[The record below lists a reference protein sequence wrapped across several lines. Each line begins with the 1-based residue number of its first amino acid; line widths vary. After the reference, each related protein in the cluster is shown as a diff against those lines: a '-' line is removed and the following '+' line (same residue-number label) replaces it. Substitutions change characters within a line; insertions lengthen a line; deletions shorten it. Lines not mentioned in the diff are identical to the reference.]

1 MLWLKK
7 CCIWFS
13 FYTFL
18 WDSHF
23 SMETNNVLKG
33 EASALPFELV
43 SSHLT
48 PHVTQPLREPHP
60 LTWSTAPSIPIPCP
74 SSSVACYRE
83 SSQAP
88 TKPSALP
95 KGQSTPDH
103 LLTIDPWTKNWVRI
117 VFYSQSPPN
126 SSHHMCLVW
135 YCVLLN
141 HCTFQ
146 KFFHETLDCPQSDT
160 YWVSFQCRSSM
171 SLKVTKS
178 HFALCSRPMKPTI
191 R

>member
-1 MLWLKK
+1 
-7 CCIWFS
+7 
-13 FYTFL
+13 
-18 WDSHF
+18 
-23 SMETNNVLKG
+23 METNNVLKG

-117 VFYSQSPPN
+117 VFYSQLAPN
-126 SSHHMCLVW
+126 SSHHIALC
-135 YCVLLN
+135 
-141 HCTFQ
+141 
-146 KFFHETLDCPQSDT
+146 DT
-160 YWVSFQCRSSM
+160 VSFWTIARFKNFF
-171 SLKVTKS
+171 LKHWIVLHPIPIGFHFNVVVACLWKS
-178 HFALCSRPMKPTI
+178 QNHILHSVVANEKKSNHEH
-191 R
+191 